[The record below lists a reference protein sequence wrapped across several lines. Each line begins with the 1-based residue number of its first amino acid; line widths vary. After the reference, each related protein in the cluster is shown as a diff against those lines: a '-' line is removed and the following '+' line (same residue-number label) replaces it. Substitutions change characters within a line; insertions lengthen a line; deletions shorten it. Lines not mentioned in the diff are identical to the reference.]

1 MAFLDSLIMNNNN
14 NNNDNI
20 MNSNTNHLNTNVD
33 KNLDYSNITMNSI
46 YVRRASKL
54 MIQPNEQRQHRLP
67 DQVLATALKN
77 IESLGFT
84 FSSELLQALRTL
96 SREQF
101 EALFQQLIQDLKVMV
116 GAHVKYQPMYVG
128 FPEQVMEEQEAEL
141 YLNAVF
147 HYLTHLTLDDFEPSA
162 MAAGMR
168 SPLLE
173 QTRLKVIELGN
184 KPAFLK
190 LIRQLIE
197 AKGSISDTDKK
208 DIKRVLKH
216 ADPSD
221 VEAILPAEIPFKEN
235 VGFVVAVL
243 LKYELASM
251 ERIGSYFKTASD
263 VLRLAVSWSEGD
275 VSLAAATPFRK
286 FKRRERRL
294 LLSLL
299 EQCGSITEDMLR
311 YKERWIRLGE
321 ILHPS
326 EYKLRYPRTQAAF
339 DILRNNKP
347 FTTFNGSVELA
358 FQYRNI
364 WSLIDLLS
372 QRPGEFARKLDHMLR
387 ITEDEEY
394 VLLAFGEVAAQVS
407 TPVLLQVRQHFAQ
420 RNEEADL
427 RVFFPK
433 GNVAKAFGIPNE
445 LPVVGEAVCQEVVQ
459 LCEQAL
465 ITRFAEFPSLGKTY
479 VDERLQHYLV
489 PFSQRSASKALRTI
503 VRGSRIPMG
512 EGDTI
517 RFFSWWKEGEVDG
530 TSTGRVDIDLSAVMY
545 DKDWNYVEHISY
557 TNLRSVKYK
566 AVHSGDIVTA
576 PYGASEFID
585 LHMPSIVSYG
595 GRYVVTTLHSFTSHP
610 YCNLPECFAG
620 WMMRKKPGSG
630 EIYEPSTVENKIDIT
645 ADTQIAIP
653 VILDLVERTIIWTDL
668 ALKRYPDYSNNV
680 EGNQKG
686 IVLMG
691 KAMTTLR
698 KPDLYNLFML
708 HAKARGELVDTKE
721 QADTIYAVDEGVTP
735 YDIEQIMAEYLA

>member
-1 MAFLDSLIMNNNN
+1 MNKKY
-14 NNNDNI
+14 NDNI
-20 MNSNTNHLNTNVD
+20 NNSNNSNSNTDNWKVNVD
-33 KNLDYSNITMNSI
+33 KDVDYSNIKMNSI
-46 YVRRASKL
+46 YVRRAGKL
-54 MIQPNEQRQHRLP
+54 MIQPSEQRQHPLP
-67 DQVLATALKN
+67 KKVLATALKN

-84 FSSELLQALRTL
+84 FSTELMQALRTL
-96 SREQF
+96 SEEQF
-101 EALFQQLIQDLKVMV
+101 TALMAQLVKDLEVMV
-116 GAHVKYQPMYVG
+116 GAHVKYKPMYAG
-128 FPEQVMEEQEAEL
+128 FPEQVMEADEAEL
-141 YLNAVF
+141 YLNAVL
-147 HYLTHLTLDDFEPSA
+147 HYLTHLTLGDFEPSA
-162 MAAGMR
+162 MAAGVR
-168 SPLLE
+168 SPSLE
-173 QTRLKVIELGN
+173 QTKLKIIDLGS
-184 KPAFLK
+184 KQAFQK

-208 DIKRVLKH
+208 DIKHALKH
-216 ADPSD
+216 ADPSE
-221 VEAILPAEIPFKEN
+221 VETLLPEEIPFKEN
-235 VGFVVAVL
+235 VGFVVAEL
-243 LKYELASM
+243 LKYELANM

-275 VSLAAATPFRK
+275 VSLATATPFRK

-311 YKERWIRLGE
+311 YKDRWIRLGE

-326 EYKLRYPRTQAAF
+326 EYKLRYPRSQEAF
-339 DILRNNKP
+339 DILRNNKS

-387 ITEDEEY
+387 ITEHEEY
-394 VLLAFGEVAAQVS
+394 VLLAFGEVAGQVS

-420 RNEEADL
+420 RNEGSKM

-433 GNVAKAFGIPNE
+433 GNVAKAVGIKNE
-445 LPVVGEAVCQEVVQ
+445 LPELNEAVCQEVVQ

-530 TSTGRVDIDLSAVMY
+530 TPTGRVDIDLSAIMY
-545 DKDWNYVEHISY
+545 DKNWNYVEHISY
-557 TNLRSVKYK
+557 TNLKSVKYK

-585 LHMPSIVSYG
+585 LHIPSIVNYG

-653 VILDLVERTIIWTDL
+653 VILNLVDRTIIWTDL
-668 ALKRYPDYSNNV
+668 ALTRYPDYYNNV
-680 EGNQKG
+680 EGNRGG

-691 KAMTTLR
+691 KAMTSLR
-698 KPDLYNLFML
+698 KPHLYDLFTM

>member
-1 MAFLDSLIMNNNN
+1 MNN

-364 WSLIDLLS
+364 WILIDLLS

>member
-1 MAFLDSLIMNNNN
+1 MNN

-221 VEAILPAEIPFKEN
+221 VEAMLPAEIPFKEN

-311 YKERWIRLGE
+311 YKECWIRLGE